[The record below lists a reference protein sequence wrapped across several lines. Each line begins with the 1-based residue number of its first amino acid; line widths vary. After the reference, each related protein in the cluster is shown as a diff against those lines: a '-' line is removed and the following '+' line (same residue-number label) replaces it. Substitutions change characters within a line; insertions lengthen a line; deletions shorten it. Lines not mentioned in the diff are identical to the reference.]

1 MTDPRDPKIHGL
13 KFKDDT
19 RLRALIKPHVESFNW
34 FCDHGLK
41 MMTDGNSMYAIGD
54 VKLDAIPEKEF
65 PAISISLRNVTID
78 MPSRN
83 DDSRDH
89 RMYPAQCR
97 QLATTYEGKLSVDFL
112 YQIGDDS
119 KVVRLTRTLGHVP
132 IMTRTT
138 KCHLGMLTAAQ
149 MVERGEEA
157 YEFGGTFIVNGN
169 ERIIRLLVNQRRN
182 VVQALVRPSMTNRG
196 RNYTQYATQMRCARE
211 DQTSKTLTLHYLSN
225 GNCNLRF
232 TLRKQEFFI
241 PAYLL
246 LKCFTN
252 ATDEQIFTS
261 IVQGGGTS
269 SFDRAEALIAHCH
282 TLKLT
287 TKKAILDHLGGVFR
301 VVMRAQP
308 SMTNEDIAIDLL
320 NRNVFVHCST
330 GNQKYHCLILMI
342 QKLYAL
348 VEGKIKPDNPDA
360 NSSHEVLLPGHLM
373 YMIVK
378 EQLSDY
384 LEGVK
389 AIIEKDLRTDP
400 GKVKV
405 NDEAYWRKVLDQQK
419 DVGLAMKY
427 LVTTGN
433 LNSSSGLD
441 LMQVNGFTVSA
452 DRLNFFRYFA
462 HFRGVHRGQFFTVM
476 KTTTVRKL
484 LPESWGFMCPVH
496 TPDGAPCGL
505 LNHLTASCEIQTH
518 PCSVNP
524 EKFIQVLY
532 SIGVTPIEPQL
543 LHPPTDLP
551 VLCDGIV
558 IGHISQEHARTFVA
572 QVRNFKVSKYPN
584 VPERVEI
591 CAVYDWN
598 DAVFPS
604 INLATAAGRMTRP
617 VNQLRPKGHPHV
629 VEWIGP
635 MEQVFMDIACVD
647 SDFREGETTHIEID
661 PTSMLSV
668 VASMTPFSDFNQSP
682 RNMYQ
687 CQMAKQT
694 MGTPYHSFPYRV
706 DNKTY
711 RIQNPQG
718 PMVKNENYDRFLAD
732 EYPLGCNAVVAVISY
747 TGYDMEDA
755 MIINKA
761 AAERGWGHACVNK
774 YKKVSLAEYKEKGG
788 SLHHFFAN
796 EYTTRSK
803 QASGQIEPQLDSDGL
818 PHIGTRA
825 SLGTPLYCVVD
836 DLAKQGRVTTHKDK
850 EDCTIEEVRAL
861 GAQNGPL
868 QELGIKMRFNRNP
881 ILGDKFSSRHGQK
894 GVLSQLWPQENMPFT
909 ESGLSPDVLINPHA
923 FPSRMTIGMLIE
935 SMAGK
940 VAAMQGRYQEST
952 PFRFTEDE
960 TAVDYFGKQ
969 LVAAGY
975 NYAGTETLYSGF
987 TGTELKVEI
996 FFGLVYYQRLR
1007 HMVSDKSQV
1016 RSTGTNNAVTRQPMK
1031 GRKVGGGIRFG
1042 EMERD
1047 SLLAHGTSFLLADR
1061 LMHCSDY
1068 HTAHVCT
1075 RCGSLTSPST
1085 TNFVRSDM
1093 FGLAGR
1099 IECKTCKTG
1108 EATALIAVPY
1118 VFLYLCNELAAM
1130 NIKLTLDVREK

>member
-1 MTDPRDPKIHGL
+1 MTEKA
-13 KFKDDT
+13 KTQFKDDT
-19 RLRALIKPHVESFNW
+19 RLRELVKPHVESFNW
-34 FCDHGLK
+34 FCDEGLK
-41 MMTDGNSMYAIGD
+41 SMTNGEHAVRDITM
-54 VKLDAIPEKEF
+54 DAIPEKLF
-65 PAISISLRNVTID
+65 PQVRIGLRNVQIEEPRHT
-78 MPSRN
+78 
-83 DDSRDH
+83 DDSKDQ
-89 RMYPAQCR
+89 RMFPAECR
-97 QLATTYEGKLSVDFL
+97 QLGTTYEGRLSVTVEFQVGEEKER
-112 YQIGDDS
+112 QI
-119 KVVRLTRTLGHVP
+119 TRTLGNVP
-132 IMTRTT
+132 IMVKSS
-138 KCHLGMLTAAQ
+138 KCHLQLLKPEGLI
-149 MVERGEEA
+149 ERGEEA

-169 ERIIRLLVNQRRN
+169 ERIIRLLVLPRRN
-182 VVQALVRPSMTNRG
+182 VISALVRPSMTNRG
-196 RNYTQYATQMRCARE
+196 KNYTQYATQLRCTRT

-232 TLRKQEFFI
+232 TMRKQEFFI

-252 ATDEQIFTS
+252 PTDEQIFTS
-261 IVQGGGTS
+261 LVQVGGAS

-282 TLKLT
+282 SMNLKNR
-287 TKKAILDHLGGVFR
+287 KEILDHLGGVFR
-301 VVMRAQP
+301 VVMRSPA
-308 SMTNEDIAIDLL
+308 SMTNEEVGQELL
-320 NRNVFVHCST
+320 EENVFVHCST
-330 GNQKYHCLILMI
+330 GAQKYECLVMMI
-342 QKLYAL
+342 SKLYAL
-348 VEGKIKPDNPDA
+348 VEKKIKPENPDA
-360 NSSHEVLLPGHLM
+360 NSSHEVLLPGHLLH
-373 YMIVK
+373 MIVK
-378 EQLSDY
+378 EQLQDY
-384 LEGVK
+384 LEGIRAV
-389 AIIEKDLRTDP
+389 IEKELRLSGDP
-400 GKVKV
+400 RSKKQVKIS
-405 NDEAYWRKVLDQQK
+405 DETYWRRVLDQQR
-419 DVGLAMKY
+419 DVGNRIKY
-427 LVTTGN
+427 FLTTGN
-433 LNSSSGLD
+433 LHSSSGLD
-441 LMQVNGFTVSA
+441 LMQVNGFTVAA
-452 DRLNFFRYFA
+452 DKLNFFRYLA

-484 LPESWGFMCPVH
+484 LPDSWGFMCPVH

-505 LNHLTASCEIQTH
+505 LNHLTSTCELQTH
-518 PCSVNP
+518 PCRVDP
-524 EKFIQVLY
+524 KKFIQVIY
-532 SIGVTPIEPQL
+532 SLGVTPSEPQL
-543 LHPPTDLP
+543 LRPNSDLP
-551 VLCDGIV
+551 VILDGIV
-558 IGHISQEHARTFVA
+558 IGYVSQEHAREFVM
-572 QVRNFKVSKYPN
+572 QLRNLKVAPHKD
-584 VPERVEI
+584 VPPRAEI
-591 CAVYDWN
+591 AAVYDWN
-598 DAVFPS
+598 DGVFPC
-604 INLATAAGRMTRP
+604 ITIGTTAGRMTRP
-617 VNQLRPKGHPHV
+617 VLLLRPKGHAPV
-629 VEWIGP
+629 IEWIGP
-635 MEQVFMDIACVD
+635 MEQPFLDIACVD
-647 SDFREGETTHIEID
+647 SDFRAGETTHMEVE
-661 PTSMLSV
+661 PTNMLSF

-711 RIQNPQG
+711 RIQNVQG
-718 PMVKNENYDRFLAD
+718 PLVKNQNYDRVLAD

-755 MIINKA
+755 MIINKG

-774 YKKVSLAEYKEKGG
+774 YKKVSLSEYREQRGAI
-788 SLHHFFAN
+788 HHFFAN
-796 EYTTRSK
+796 EAPNSNKGLRDP
-803 QASGQIEPQLDSDGL
+803 ALDVDGL
-818 PHIGTRA
+818 PFVGSRV
-825 SLGTPLYCVVD
+825 SQDDPMYCVLN
-836 DLAKQGRVTTHKDK
+836 DLNQSLRVQKHKDR

-861 GAQNGPL
+861 GPTDGPL
-868 QELGIKMRFNRNP
+868 QELGLKLRLNRNP

-894 GVLSQLWPQENMPFT
+894 GVLSQLWPQENMPFS

-940 VAAMQGRYQEST
+940 VAAMQGRHQDAT

-1016 RSTGTNNAVTRQPMK
+1016 RSTGKLNAVTHQPIK

-1075 RCGSLTSPST
+1075 LCGSLTSPFP
-1085 TNFVRSDM
+1085 TNFVKSDL
-1093 FGLAGR
+1093 FGFGGKM
-1099 IECKTCKTG
+1099 ECKTCNNG
-1108 EATALIAVPY
+1108 EGTALIAIPY
-1118 VFLYLCNELAAM
+1118 VFLYLANELAAM